1 MWLHVV
7 AVEFTVSR
15 PETTAGW
22 IALAFVTV
30 VVVWIIARGSASI
43 LDKALDNLLGPL
55 LGLVVVLGALVL
67 FNMVYSDEDNDP
79 LTRGEIEVFP
89 NRTPAGSKIEVH
101 PELDNHLDHDYDGYG
116 GYED

>member
-7 AVEFTVSR
+7 AVDFTVSR

-30 VVVWIIARGSASI
+30 VVLWIVVRGSVSI
-43 LDKALDNLLGPL
+43 LEKGTSFLAPVLSLVVF
-55 LGLVVVLGALVL
+55 LGLLVL
-67 FNMVYSDEDNDP
+67 FNMVYSDENNDP

-101 PELDNHLDHDYDGYG
+101 PELDDDLDHDYDGY
-116 GYED
+116 ED